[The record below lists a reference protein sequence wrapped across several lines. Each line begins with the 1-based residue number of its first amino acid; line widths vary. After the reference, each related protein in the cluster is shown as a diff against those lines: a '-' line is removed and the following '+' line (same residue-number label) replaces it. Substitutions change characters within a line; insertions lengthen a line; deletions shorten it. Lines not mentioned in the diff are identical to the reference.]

1 MKAIRG
7 LVVVAS
13 LVSAG
18 HSLAQDPGFRVP
30 SEGRSSQQTVATP
43 APATGTYAA
52 GINDMD
58 VLDNQR
64 QIRPGDILG
73 FRIVEDKVPA
83 SQLRVSV
90 TGEIIAPHVGVFRA
104 AGRTCRE
111 LAHSIKSQL
120 EKTIYQRATVIV
132 TIDVSEEERRGARY
146 GTQGVETFTV
156 FGQVLRQGKYELA
169 LDQDF
174 TISQAVLMAG
184 GFAQFANKKQVRL
197 IRKTPQ
203 GSKTIFV
210 NLESIMER
218 GRLDQDLALR
228 DGDVIIVKEIKINI

>member
-1 MKAIRG
+1 MKALRG
-7 LVVVAS
+7 LIVVAS
-13 LVSAG
+13 LGSAG
-18 HSLAQDPGFRVP
+18 FTLAQDPGFRLP
-30 SEGRSSQQTVATP
+30 SENRGSQQAVATP

-120 EKTIYQRATVIV
+120 EKTIYQRATVII
-132 TIDVSEEERRGARY
+132 TIDSSMEDSRKGW
-146 GTQGVETFTV
+146 GTQGIETFTV

-169 LDQDF
+169 SDQDF
-174 TISQAVLMAG
+174 TISQAILMAG

-203 GSKTIFV
+203 GSKTILV
-210 NLESIMER
+210 NLDSIMER

-228 DGDVIIVKEIKINI
+228 DGDVIIIKEIKINI